1 MQVEF
6 DPTKA
11 AANLKKH
18 GISFSDAEL
27 VFYDPMALTAEDD
40 ATHGEAR
47 FVTVGVGAQNRVL
60 TGVWTQRESPMRLI
74 SDRLATSDER
84 RPYES

>member
-1 MQVEF
+1 MHVEF

-18 GISFSDAEL
+18 GISFSDAEMVL
-27 VFYDPMALTAEDD
+27 YDPMALTNEDD

-60 TGVWTQRESPMRLI
+60 TVVWTQRGNKIRLI
-74 SDRLATSDER
+74 SARLATSHER
-84 RPYES
+84 RTYES

>member
-1 MQVEF
+1 MHVEF

-27 VFYDPMALTAEDD
+27 VLYDPMALTNEDD
-40 ATHGEAR
+40 ATHWRGAVCNGGR
-47 FVTVGVGAQNRVL
+47 RCAKSGVDG
-60 TGVWTQRESPMRLI
+60 GM
-74 SDRLATSDER
+74 DAT
-84 RPYES
+84 

>member
-1 MQVEF
+1 MHVEF

-27 VFYDPMALTAEDD
+27 VLYDPMALTNEDD
-40 ATHGEAR
+40 AVHGEAR

-60 TGVWTQRESPMRLI
+60 TVIWTQRGNTIRLI
-74 SDRLATSDER
+74 SARLATSHER
-84 RPYES
+84 RTYES